1 MYGVKLR
8 LLIALGVMATAC
20 AVTVSPASADPPVS
34 GAVFTT
40 DSGCSG
46 VDLNIYAAKTD
57 VYLDGGPAKLGAA
70 GLPDGN
76 YWVQVTDPSGQTVLG
91 KTLTASVSVVNGE
104 FAMCYQ
110 LSDILYSASS
120 GFAAKGYDNT
130 PNNGGEYKVWV
141 SNQPDFANNSTKTD
155 NFKVGPPGTTP
166 PAKSLE
172 GQKTATGH
180 FTRTY
185 SWSLS
190 KSCSPSRTLTNANTA
205 QFSCTVTVTETGF
218 SDGSYYVDGNIDVIN
233 DNSAAVTGVTV
244 TDSIGDANATCPVTN
259 GTNVTV
265 PANSDVELAYTC
277 TYSAAPA
284 SSSQTNTATITWS
297 DQNLSNGSHL
307 TGATIHPTASVDWT
321 AVTPTRVNQT
331 VTVTDPNA
339 SPTTLGTAT
348 AVDTTPYTTKS
359 FNFTWTVNT
368 PAAGC
373 GDFTNTA
380 TITETGQTASAT
392 VTVCRTN
399 SNGFTMGY
407 WQNKNGQA
415 LIKSYAATA
424 DAAVG
429 QSVSLC
435 TYLGNYPNVLTMPNP
450 CTGISLAAYVYNVI
464 KAANAAG
471 DGAPMFKGQFLATAL
486 SAYFSPSLAATGIAV
501 DSGIFGSSCMTV
513 SALLAYGN
521 SHYATLSLDKT
532 TFMAVKSV
540 YDSINNDLAITC

>member
-1 MYGVKLR
+1 MSRIRTR
-8 LLIALGVMATAC
+8 LLIALGVMTAVFAATVA
-20 AVTVSPASADPPVS
+20 PALASPPVS

-40 DSGCSG
+40 NAACTG

-57 VYLDGGPAKLGAA
+57 VYIDGGPAKLGAA
-70 GLPDGN
+70 GLPDGS
-76 YWVQVTDPSGQTVLG
+76 YYVQVTDPSGATVLG

-104 FAMCYQ
+104 FAQCYQ
-110 LSDILYSASS
+110 LTDILYTGSS
-120 GFAAKGYDNT
+120 GFTAKGYDDT

-141 SNQPDFANNSTKTD
+141 SNVSTFDNNSTKTD

-166 PAKSLE
+166 PGKALE

-180 FTRTY
+180 STRTY
-185 SWSLS
+185 NWTLS

-205 QFSCTVTVTETGF
+205 QFSCSVTVTETGF
-218 SDGSYYVDGNIDVIN
+218 SDGSYYVDGSIDAIN
-233 DNSAAVTGVTV
+233 NNNADVTGVTV
-244 TDSIGDANATCPVTN
+244 SDNIGDPNAICVVTG

-265 PANSDVELAYTC
+265 PANGDVELGYTC

-284 SSSQTNTATITWS
+284 SSSQTNTATITWP
-297 DQNLSNGSHL
+297 DQDLSNGSHL

-321 AVTPTRVNQT
+321 AVTPTLVNQT

-348 AVDTTPYTTKS
+348 AVDTTPFTTKT

-368 PAAGC
+368 PTAGC

-415 LIKSYAATA
+415 QIGTA
-424 DAAVG
+424 VAG
-429 QSVSLC
+429 LC
-435 TYLGNYPNVLTMPNP
+435 TYLAAYPNVLTLPSP
-450 CTGISLAAYVYNVI
+450 CTKTALQNYVTSVI

-486 SAYFSPSLAATGIAV
+486 SAYFSSSLASTGIAV

-513 SALLAYGN
+513 SALLTFGN
-521 SHYATLSLDKT
+521 TNYASLSLNKT

-540 YDSINNDLAITC
+540 YDSINNDIAITC